1 MTFLLLAL
9 MTACTD
15 DGTVQDSTSDSGT
28 NTISCP
34 EPDPDVIPVGTI
46 NEECCARPSEVEIG
60 NGERCHQSFPEEGCV
75 TMVHGPQG
83 GWHIWIS
90 MELQTFS
97 YEIDIIDVESG
108 VSLLKDDA
116 DSARVAVL
124 PSEDECIHTYPSVFG
139 YLNQLTELPNY
150 EVNVATTPPQLLCHN
165 EVEVSITVTDTDG
178 REYSSSHRALAS
190 GDPARD
196 AAICEP
202 LPGCDATGSSDSAD
216 TAGSDTTAD
225 ECD

>member
-83 GWHIWIS
+83 GWHIWQAIETYNLGVVGDMTWS
-90 MELQTFS
+90 ITLGESGPVVSATEYRVGLIADGSSECRKTFS
-97 YEIDIIDVESG
+97 GMIGYLDVSSLGSG
-108 VSLLKDDA
+108 GCDSPPELLA
-116 DSARVAVL
+116 YREVCLTVTL
-124 PSEDECIHTYPSVFG
+124 EDETGVPAEHHACA
-139 YLNQLTELPNY
+139 EALPW
-150 EVNVATTPPQLLCHN
+150 ADDPT
-165 EVEVSITVTDTDG
+165 SI
-178 REYSSSHRALAS
+178 
-190 GDPARD
+190 
-196 AAICEP
+196 
-202 LPGCDATGSSDSAD
+202 
-216 TAGSDTTAD
+216 D
-225 ECD
+225 ESCWP